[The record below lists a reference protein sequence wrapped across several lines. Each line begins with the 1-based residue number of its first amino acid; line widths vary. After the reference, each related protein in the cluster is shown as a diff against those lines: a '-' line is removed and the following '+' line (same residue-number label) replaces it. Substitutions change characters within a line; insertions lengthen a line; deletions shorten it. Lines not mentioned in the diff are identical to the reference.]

1 MNSESTMQ
9 KSVSAPKYAIV
20 VSRYN
25 ESITEKLLQ
34 GALKTLAENQIDRNA
49 VEVVRVPGAWEIPIA
64 AKWLAEV
71 QAEIAGIIALGVVI
85 KGETTHDEHINRF
98 VTMSLGQISLDS
110 GVPIA
115 LGVLTCNTLQQAVER
130 AGGKAG
136 NKGEEAAQA
145 VLEMAALRTKITS
158 QLANP

>member
-1 MNSESTMQ
+1 MQ
-9 KSVSAPKYAIV
+9 KSISATKYAIV
-20 VSRYN
+20 VSQYN

-49 VEVVRVPGAWEIPIA
+49 VEVARVPGAWEIPLA
-64 AKWLAEV
+64 AKWLADV
-71 QAEIAGIIALGVVI
+71 RPGFAGIIALGVVI

-145 VLEMAALRTKITS
+145 VLEMASLRARFTS
-158 QLANP
+158 QLAHP

>member
-1 MNSESTMQ
+1 MQ
-9 KSVSAPKYAIV
+9 TSVSAPKYAII

-25 ESITEKLLQ
+25 ESITERLLQ
-34 GALKTLAENQIDRNA
+34 GALKTLAENQIDRLA
-49 VEVVRVPGAWEIPIA
+49 VEVARVPGAWEIPIA
-64 AKWLAEV
+64 AKWLTETRPRF
-71 QAEIAGIIALGVVI
+71 AGIIALGVVI

-98 VTMSLGQISLDS
+98 VTMSLGQVSLDS

-130 AGGKAG
+130 AGGKVG

-145 VLEMAALRTKITS
+145 VLEMVALRAKFTS

>member
-1 MNSESTMQ
+1 MNSESIMQ

-25 ESITEKLLQ
+25 ESLTEKLLQ
-34 GALKTLAENQIDRNA
+34 GALKTLAENQVDRNA
-49 VEVVRVPGAWEIPIA
+49 VEIARVPGAWEIPIA

-71 QAEIAGIIALGVVI
+71 RPGIAGIIALGVVI

-145 VLEMAALRTKITS
+145 VLEMATLRAKFTS

>member
-1 MNSESTMQ
+1 MNSESKIK
-9 KSVSAPKYAIV
+9 KSVTAPKYAVI

-34 GALKTLAENQIDRNA
+34 GALAKLAENQIDRSDI
-49 VEVVRVPGAWEIPIA
+49 EVARVPGAWEIPLA
-64 AKWLAEV
+64 AKWLADFHP
-71 QAEIAGIIALGVVI
+71 EINGIVALGVVI

-115 LGVLTCNTLQQAVER
+115 LGVLTCKTLQQAVER

-136 NKGEEAAQA
+136 NKGEEAAEA
-145 VLEMAALRTKITS
+145 VLEMAALRSKFSS